1 MQNGSLFPIY
11 HGSAKNNIGTEK
23 LIEVIAETFTSGAD
37 NDQSELCGSVFTIE
51 YTDQKK
57 RLVYLRLYSG
67 TLHLRDTILLPQ
79 NQKLKITEMR
89 IPSNGEIIPADTFAA
104 QGMGKKSDSF
114 ASDDGGAAKSG
125 TKRPP
130 AECPDGNCRYRSAV
144 ALLCGYDNA

>member
-37 NDQSELCGSVFTIE
+37 NDQSELCGSVFKIE

-79 NQKLKITEMR
+79 NQKLKITDQRLFCCIKEELR
-89 IPSNGEIIPADTFAA
+89 
-104 QGMGKKSDSF
+104 
-114 ASDDGGAAKSG
+114 
-125 TKRPP
+125 
-130 AECPDGNCRYRSAV
+130 
-144 ALLCGYDNA
+144 